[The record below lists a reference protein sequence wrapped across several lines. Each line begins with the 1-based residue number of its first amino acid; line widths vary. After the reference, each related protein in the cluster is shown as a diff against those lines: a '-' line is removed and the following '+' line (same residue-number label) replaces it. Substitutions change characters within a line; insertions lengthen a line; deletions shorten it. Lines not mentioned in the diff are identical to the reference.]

1 MHARAHRPYTEA
13 EYFALEEESELRHEF
28 IDGQIYAMSG
38 GTGAHSLISA
48 NVVGVL
54 HARLKGK
61 PCRPFTADR
70 RIAIEA
76 TGDYVFPDAV
86 VICPPFDLAGL
97 SSSTPRVVVEVLS
110 PSTRKRD
117 FALKLPLYQSIA
129 TLSDVLFIEPE
140 TRRVIH
146 HRRADAGRWTE
157 NEITDGAVPLTSL
170 EIELPLDDIY
180 DGALDAGAR

>member
-1 MHARAHRPYTEA
+1 MHARAYRPYTEA

-28 IDGQIYAMSG
+28 IDGQIYAMAG

-54 HARLKGK
+54 HALLRGK

-70 RIAIEA
+70 RIEIEA

-86 VICPPFDLAGL
+86 VICPPFDLAKL
-97 SSSTPRVVVEVLS
+97 STSTPRVVVEVLS

-117 FALKLPLYQSIA
+117 LSLKLPLYRSIA
-129 TLSDVLFIEPE
+129 TLTDALFIEPK
-140 TRRVIH
+140 TRRVVH
-146 HRRADAGRWTE
+146 HRRVGGEWSERVVTE
-157 NEITDGAVPLTSL
+157 GAVPLASL
-170 EIELPLDDIY
+170 EIELPLDEIY
-180 DGALDAGAR
+180 EGALDAAG